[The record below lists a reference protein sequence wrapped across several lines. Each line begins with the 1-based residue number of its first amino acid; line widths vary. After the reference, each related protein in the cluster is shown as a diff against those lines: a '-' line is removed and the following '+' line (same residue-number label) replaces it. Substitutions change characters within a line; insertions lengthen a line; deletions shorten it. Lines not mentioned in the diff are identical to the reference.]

1 MSKLKK
7 LEQSIDNADSII
19 SIQKTLREIK
29 EILENHY
36 EWLQNIEETIS
47 KEK

>member
-1 MSKLKK
+1 MTQLKK
-7 LEQSIDNADSII
+7 LELSIDNADSII
-19 SIQKTLREIK
+19 SIKKTLREIK

-36 EWLQNIEETIS
+36 EWLQNIEETIC

>member
-7 LEQSIDNADSII
+7 LDLSIDNADSII
-19 SIQKTLREIK
+19 SIQKTFREFK
-29 EILENHY
+29 EILEWFY